1 MQLLKNLIYG
11 LKILN
16 TEGLHTVR
24 MYIVHI
30 VENPC
35 SSKTCIKFCW
45 FFLRKLRQKNQ
56 TDLDLRKNRIHPDSE
71 TVKKSSVEKG

>member
-45 FFLRKLRQKNQ
+45 FFLRKLWQKTRQIWICEK
-56 TDLDLRKNRIHPDSE
+56 TGSIRIPKLS
-71 TVKKSSVEKG
+71 KKAQ